1 MLSGSKVSWGG
12 RSRKGAWI
20 EISMAM
26 KRLTL
31 RVVAP
36 VRERGLKSPC
46 CTLRGRNGRVAPVRE
61 RGLKFR
67 SLLAVRLSQVVA
79 PVRERGLKSFCQ

>member
-1 MLSGSKVSWGG
+1 MLSGSKVSWGGRSRKGAWIEIGKDMPRVCHRQEG

-36 VRERGLKSPC
+36 VRERGLKY
-46 CTLRGRNGRVAPVRE
+46 
-61 RGLKFR
+61 
-67 SLLAVRLSQVVA
+67 
-79 PVRERGLKSFCQ
+79 